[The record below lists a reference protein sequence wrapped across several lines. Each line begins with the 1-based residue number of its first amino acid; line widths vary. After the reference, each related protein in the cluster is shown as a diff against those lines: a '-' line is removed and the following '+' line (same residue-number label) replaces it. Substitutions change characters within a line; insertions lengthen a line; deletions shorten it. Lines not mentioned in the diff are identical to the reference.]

1 MNEEVKENGL
11 PEEEIQKEKFVPS
24 WAKTLSWVSI
34 ILSLI
39 APVVGLGLAI
49 VCISSAGLEEKDEV
63 SIISGIAL
71 VLSITLLLNGVL
83 SSGMF

>member
-11 PEEEIQKEKFVPS
+11 PEEEIQKKRFTPS
-24 WAKTLSWVSI
+24 WAKTLSWASI

-39 APVVGLGLAI
+39 VPVVGLGLAI

-63 SIISGIAL
+63 SIISGVAL
-71 VLSITLLLNGVL
+71 VISITLLLNGVL
-83 SSGMF
+83 TSGMF

>member
-11 PEEEIQKEKFVPS
+11 PEEEIQKKRFAPS
-24 WAKTLSWVSI
+24 WTKTLSWASI

-39 APVVGLGLAI
+39 VPVVGLGLAI

-63 SIISGIAL
+63 SIISGVAL
-71 VLSITLLLNGVL
+71 VISITLLLNGVL